1 MSAVNI
7 RLKTTGN
14 NARQLDIIGM
24 LEIARSRFKD
34 LSKRTAD
41 LHKQACY
48 IGNDIVDRAVAVG
61 LDTLD
66 HYSVS
71 RENILILKGYRART
85 CGILLKS
92 TCADYRAARL
102 IREL

>member
-1 MSAVNI
+1 
-7 RLKTTGN
+7 
-14 NARQLDIIGM
+14 M

-41 LHKQACY
+41 LHIQACY
-48 IGNDIVDRAVAVG
+48 IGNDIVDRAVAIG

-71 RENILILKGYRART
+71 RENIFILKGYRART
-85 CGILLKS
+85 CGIPIIALPDLYASFDAEKNGMLYI
-92 TCADYRAARL
+92 TIATHGTPMDTVN
-102 IREL
+102 